1 MRRAI
6 GQPLLMEKTSSAN
19 KLTNEIIDFIY
30 RAGGYAWKQSSVG
43 VFDSKQAIFRA
54 SAKKGVSDILACF
67 KGQLIAVEIKIG
79 KDRLSPEQEGFLMN
93 VSAAGG
99 STFIASD
106 FAGFEIWWGK
116 QYP

>member
-54 SAKKGVSDILACF
+54 SAKKGVSDILDCF
-67 KGQLIAVEIKIG
+67 RTAYRCRNQNRQGPVKSRTG
-79 KDRLSPEQEGFLMN
+79 R
-93 VSAAGG
+93 VS
-99 STFIASD
+99 D
-106 FAGFEIWWGK
+106 ERERRRR
-116 QYP
+116 